1 MSIFVREC
9 LNICIMTFPIK
20 ITKTLRKK
28 IKTFSRF
35 SQNNKRNVMTSC
47 SGHFSDN
54 VKRVSVK
61 RSLFILTIKLGV
73 NELNM
78 FKVNNKGKSTKSFD
92 FVLVSSLL
100 TMYMFIKLTCYVITN
115 CEQIFVYLQ

>member
-1 MSIFVREC
+1 
-9 LNICIMTFPIK
+9 
-20 ITKTLRKK
+20 
-28 IKTFSRF
+28 
-35 SQNNKRNVMTSC
+35 MTSC

-78 FKVNNKGKSTKSFD
+78 FKVNNKGKSTTSFD

-115 CEQIFVYLQ
+115 CEQIFV